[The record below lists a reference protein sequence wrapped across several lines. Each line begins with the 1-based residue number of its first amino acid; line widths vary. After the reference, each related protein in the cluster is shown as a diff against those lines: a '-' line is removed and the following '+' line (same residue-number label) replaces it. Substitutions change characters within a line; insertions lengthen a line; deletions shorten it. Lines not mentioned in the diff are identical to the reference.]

1 MIKKLQKQFIAIA
14 MISILLVLILIMA
27 CINLINYSHVV
38 DNANWRLEL
47 LADNGGQF
55 PMEDIADRNGEPPL
69 PKNKLGGMDTFP
81 RRHMSVETPFDSR
94 YFVVT
99 LDADNHI
106 LTTDTNHIA
115 AISEEDAKSYA
126 LLLAQKNKT
135 QGFLS
140 YYRYTAVRQ
149 TTENG
154 EDVVMYL
161 FLDCQKDL
169 STFYNFLWASIG
181 ISVLGLVLVFSLVLF
196 FSRLIVRPI
205 AESYEKQK
213 QFITNASHEIKT
225 PLTII
230 DANTEVLEMEQG
242 ENEWTISTHNQIK
255 RLSELTGKLVFL
267 SRMDE
272 ESTRLNMLDFSLSDA
287 VLETAKPYET
297 VAATQHRTFSYE
309 IAPDIRYHGDEST
322 IRQLVSLLLDNAVK
336 YSSEGGQIRLALCL
350 SGKNKILTVW
360 NTTEQLAC
368 GKQDILFERFYR
380 PDASRNSDTGGH
392 GIGLSVAQAIVHA
405 HKGKIS
411 ARSEDGH
418 SILFTVTL

>member
-1 MIKKLQKQFIAIA
+1 MTYQLSTATDSLRLSGKEFQMMEMLMVHPHQVISPEQFIAIA

-55 PMEDIADRNGEPPL
+55 PMEDITDRNGGPPL
-69 PKNKLGGMDTFP
+69 PKNNLSGVDTFP
-81 RRHMSVETPFDSR
+81 RHHMSVETPFDSR

-149 TTENG
+149 TTETG
-154 EDVVMYL
+154 EDIVMYL

-242 ENEWTISTHNQIK
+242 ENEWTI
-255 RLSELTGKLVFL
+255 
-267 SRMDE
+267 
-272 ESTRLNMLDFSLSDA
+272 
-287 VLETAKPYET
+287 
-297 VAATQHRTFSYE
+297 
-309 IAPDIRYHGDEST
+309 
-322 IRQLVSLLLDNAVK
+322 RQLVSLLLDNAVK
-336 YSSEGGQIRLALCL
+336 YSSE
-350 SGKNKILTVW
+350 
-360 NTTEQLAC
+360 
-368 GKQDILFERFYR
+368 
-380 PDASRNSDTGGH
+380 
-392 GIGLSVAQAIVHA
+392 
-405 HKGKIS
+405 
-411 ARSEDGH
+411 DGH